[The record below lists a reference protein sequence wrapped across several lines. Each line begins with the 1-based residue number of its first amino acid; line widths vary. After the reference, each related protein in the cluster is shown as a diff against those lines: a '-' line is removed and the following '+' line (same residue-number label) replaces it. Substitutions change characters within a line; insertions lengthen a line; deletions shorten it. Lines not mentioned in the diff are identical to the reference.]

1 MRVFLSTYG
10 SRGNAERMKGL
21 ALQVRALGTEV
32 CDALVASGV
41 KPAGVSR

>member
-10 SRGNAERMKGL
+10 SRGNAEPMKGL

-32 CDALVASGV
+32 CDALVATGMVS
-41 KPAGVSR
+41 AGVWR